1 MNSLTPRP
9 KKKRPMTKA
18 PCESPQLNASRDAGT
33 DFAVAPMVDAVAAE
47 LTAVPIEPDGDSSL
61 SGSLATASATTAS
74 ATTASATA
82 TSATA
87 TSATLTSADATSD
100 ARPPRPRPGLVGLLG
115 AMAAV
120 FAVTVD
126 MYLPSLPQVAQE
138 MQVNEATAQLT
149 ISFMMFGAAI
159 GQLLAGPWSDRV
171 GRRMPVLIGAAVHML
186 ACLAVLFGSGIVV
199 FLGLRVMQGVA
210 AAAIGVCA
218 QAFIRDRYTG
228 AVAAATLSRLMLVIG
243 VAPLFAPTIGG
254 FIAEHWGWRTV
265 FAVLAACG
273 AFVGLAAWKFL
284 PESLPVERRSTGGV
298 GTALRNYRLII
309 TDRKFLALAVLPGLV
324 SGSLMAYVSG
334 SPFVLQEQLGLSAQQ
349 FSIVFALGGIALV
362 GMAQVNAALVH
373 KYSPVRIMRTV
384 LPVQLLAMLVLLGV
398 AIVGLGGALGFVI
411 MLIVAVSFQNFV
423 PPNATALALGRHG
436 DRAGAAAAVL
446 GSLGALLPAAISPL
460 VGVFGG
466 TAVAMA
472 RVMAARVTAAPPGLI
487 LSPPAYRR
495 RGWETGRD

>member
-1 MNSLTPRP
+1 
-9 KKKRPMTKA
+9 MTQA
-18 PCESPQLNASRDAGT
+18 PCDSSSTNAPTSRETAL
-33 DFAVAPMVDAVAAE
+33 AAAPVVDAVAAE
-47 LTAVPIEPDGDSSL
+47 VTAVPVSSDADSAPES
-61 SGSLATASATTAS
+61 SA
-74 ATTASATA
+74 
-82 TSATA
+82 
-87 TSATLTSADATSD
+87 
-100 ARPPRPRPGLVGLLG
+100 ARPPRPRAGLVGLLG

-149 ISFMMFGAAI
+149 ISFMMCGAAM

-254 FIAEHWGWRTV
+254 FIAEHWGWRSV

-273 AFVGLAAWKFL
+273 ACGGLAAWKFL
-284 PESLPVERRSTGGV
+284 PESLPPERRSSGGV
-298 GTALRNYRLII
+298 GTALRNYRLIV

-384 LPVQLLAMLVLLGV
+384 LPIQLFAMLVLLGV

-446 GSLGALLPAAISPL
+446 GALGALLPAAISPL

-472 RVMAARVTAAPPGLI
+472 GVMVGSVTAALLVLI
-487 LSPPAYRR
+487 FLAPAYRR
-495 RGWETGRD
+495 GGWETGRD

>member
-1 MNSLTPRP
+1 MNPLTPRP
-9 KKKRPMTKA
+9 KKKLLMTKA
-18 PCESPQLNASRDAGT
+18 PCESPQSNASRDAGT

-61 SGSLATASATTAS
+61 NGSLATASATATSAS
-74 ATTASATA
+74 A

-87 TSATLTSADATSD
+87 TSSTTSADATSD

-171 GRRMPVLIGAAVHML
+171 GRRLPVLIGATVHML

-446 GSLGALLPAAISPL
+446 GALGALLPAAISPL

-472 RVMAARVTAAPPGLI
+472 GVMVGSVTAALLVLI
-487 LSPPAYRR
+487 LFTPAYRR
-495 RGWETGRD
+495 GGWETGRD